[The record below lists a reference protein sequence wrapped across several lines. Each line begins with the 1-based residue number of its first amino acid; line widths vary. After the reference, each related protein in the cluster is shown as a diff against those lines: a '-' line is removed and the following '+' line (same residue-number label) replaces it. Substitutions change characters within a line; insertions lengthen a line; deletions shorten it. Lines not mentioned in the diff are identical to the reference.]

1 MSNVLAGWLILGAFY
16 VLMLLLVWSLAAA
29 AALGDELMAAASME
43 GDDE

>member
-1 MSNVLAGWLILGAFY
+1 MSGWLILGVLYA
-16 VLMLLLVWSLAAA
+16 LMLVFVWALAAA